1 MAITTTPLELTP
13 QQRLAI
19 SRKAIVRHMQRHD
32 RDEGHERDAID
43 NKDKSGNFGFA
54 DENDDEIRDGNHG
67 HWGLIKRALKS
78 WWHHH
83 PASIAI
89 DVAKPLIGRYAQEHP
104 VQLVSIAAGVGVAA
118 VVFKPWRL
126 VSVGGIV
133 LAAMK
138 SSDLTGIV
146 LSMLS
151 PSNQTS
157 ANPK

>member
-1 MAITTTPLELTP
+1 MAITTTPTELTP
-13 QQRLAI
+13 QQRLAV

-32 RDEGHERDAID
+32 QDTLD
-43 NKDKSGNFGFA
+43 NQGNSGNFGFA
-54 DENDDEIRDGNHG
+54 DESEDDLRDGNHG
-67 HWGLIKRALKS
+67 HWALIKRALKS

-89 DVAKPLIGRYAQEHP
+89 DVARPLIGRYAQEHP

-118 VVFKPWRL
+118 VMFKPWRL
-126 VSVGGIV
+126 MSLGGIV

>member
-1 MAITTTPLELTP
+1 MAITTTPIELTP

-32 RDEGHERDAID
+32 RDERDDQGTID
-43 NKDKSGNFGFA
+43 NQGKTGNFGFA
-54 DENDDEIRDGNHG
+54 DENEDDIRDGNHG
-67 HWGLIKRALKS
+67 HWALIKRALKS

-104 VQLVSIAAGVGVAA
+104 IQLVSIAAGVGVAA
-118 VVFKPWRL
+118 VMFKPWRL

>member
-1 MAITTTPLELTP
+1 MVITTTPIELTP

-32 RDEGHERDAID
+32 RDERDDQHALD
-43 NKDKSGNFGFA
+43 NNSKSGNANFA
-54 DENDDEIRDGNHG
+54 NELDDDNHG
-67 HWGLIKRALKS
+67 HWALIKRALKS

-83 PASIAI
+83 PASIAM

-104 VQLVSIAAGVGVAA
+104 VQLIGIAAGVGAAA

-133 LAAMK
+133 LAALK

-146 LSMLS
+146 LSMLT
-151 PSNQTS
+151 PSNQS
-157 ANPK
+157 SQPSQSNS